1 MPDCTKEAEKGK
13 FLEKLN
19 RKVTKEMKELVKSE
33 KGQVRIKIDDK
44 NKRIIPDYKKVFLA
58 TNDSQL
64 KKQNDALLSIMNT
77 IYKVLSTKN

>member
-44 NKRIIPDYKKVFLA
+44 NDLFEVTMQIA
-58 TNDSQL
+58 SL
-64 KKQNDALLSIMNT
+64 K
-77 IYKVLSTKN
+77 